1 MAIIGSIIRHGASKV
16 ENVRFFGQGAKGFSA
31 LGKLGAGAVGAYFG
45 YSYGQTYGN
54 GVMAMYAVASM
65 FPVTGTAIAVLES
78 GKDLGNWMYHRSAER
93 KRSSFAKNRIDDK
106 FGTINMMRQ
115 ASIQNLSRDHS
126 SRQRVLGNEAFYL
139 HR

>member
-1 MAIIGSIIRHGASKV
+1 MSVVGTIIRHGASSL
-16 ENVRFFGQGAKGFSA
+16 ENRRFFGNHLKGFGA

-65 FPVTGTAIAVLES
+65 FPVTGTAIAVLET
-78 GKDLGNWMYHRSAER
+78 GKDLGDWAYRR
-93 KRSSFAKNRIDDK
+93 QQDKRRSSFAKNRIDDR

-126 SRQRVLGNEAFYL
+126 SRQRVLGNEAFFL